1 MKYGLTTEKILV
13 IVSSLAMILVNILA
27 NTMPLGGVTTG
38 EVSARFP
45 TAITPAGYTFAI
57 WTLIYAGLIG
67 FSIYQAL
74 PAQDNNEAVRT
85 VRIPIVLS
93 NLANIVW
100 IYLWHHFEI
109 RWSLLAISGLL
120 AVLAYAYVQVDR
132 IPARTEAEL
141 WLLRVPLSVYLGWV
155 TVATVVNT
163 AVTLVY
169 LGWGG
174 LGLSDPMWGTLVL
187 AVVALLCAA
196 LALYQADMALS
207 LTFIWALVGIARGQA
222 DLPLVPGM
230 ALIAVGMVLLSL
242 YLSRRYP
249 EVRLL

>member
-13 IVSSLAMILVNILA
+13 IVSSLTVILVNVLA
-27 NTMPLGGVTTG
+27 NMMPLGGVTTG
-38 EVSARFP
+38 EISARYP
-45 TAITPAGYTFAI
+45 TAITPAGYAFSI

-67 FSIYQAL
+67 FSIFQAL
-74 PAQDNNEAVRT
+74 PAQDDNEAVRA

-93 NLANIVW
+93 NLANISW

-109 RWSLLAISGLL
+109 RWSLLAITGLL
-120 AVLAYAYVQVDR
+120 AALTYAYIRVDR
-132 IPARTEAEL
+132 LPARTEGEW

-174 LGLSDPMWGTLVL
+174 LGIPDATWGMLVL
-187 AVVALLCAA
+187 AVVALLCSA
-196 LALYQADMALS
+196 LALYQADIALS
-207 LTFIWALVGIARGQA
+207 LTFIWALVAIARGQA
-222 DLPLVPGM
+222 DLPMVPGT
-230 ALIAVGMVLLSL
+230 AILAIVLILISL